1 MIVWITG
8 ASSGIGYETAR
19 QYVAAGHRVFATAR
33 SSDKLA
39 ALDEDCRMLEGQLLW
54 RSADVCD
61 RAAMDDSYQALVD
74 TFGMPDTVIFN
85 AGTHWPTPAASFDL
99 EAHRAMMD
107 INYMGVLNSLDVVL
121 QDFRQRGRGQIA
133 IVASLAGYRGLPNAS
148 AYGASKAALI
158 NFTESIRVELARDGL
173 DIRLVNPGFVK
184 TPLTD
189 LNDFDMP
196 FLMPVEDAASRM
208 IKGLA
213 GKGFE
218 ITFPTRF
225 ALLMK
230 LFRILPDGLFFG
242 LNRRMV
248 R

>member
-19 QYVAAGHRVFATAR
+19 QYVEAGHKVFATAR
-33 SSDKLA
+33 SKDKLK
-39 ALDEDCRMLEGQLLW
+39 ALEDACLHLSGELLW
-54 RSADVCD
+54 HSADVCD
-61 RAAMDDSYQALVD
+61 RPAMMQAYEVLVD
-74 TFGMPDTVIFN
+74 AFGMPDVAIFN
-85 AGTHWPTPAASFDL
+85 AGTHWPTPAATFDL
-99 EAHRAMMD
+99 QAHREMMD
-107 INYMGVLNSLDVVL
+107 INYMGVLNSVDVVL
-121 QDFRQRGRGQIA
+121 QDFRTRGRGQIA

-158 NFTESIRVELARDGL
+158 NFTESIKEDLARDGL

-189 LNDFDMP
+189 LNEFEMP
-196 FLMPVEDAASRM
+196 FLMPVDDAAARL

-213 GKGFE
+213 SSGFE
-218 ITFPTRF
+218 VTFPTRF

-230 LFRILPDGLFFG
+230 LFRILPDSLF
-242 LNRRMV
+242 LKLTRRMIS
-248 R
+248 